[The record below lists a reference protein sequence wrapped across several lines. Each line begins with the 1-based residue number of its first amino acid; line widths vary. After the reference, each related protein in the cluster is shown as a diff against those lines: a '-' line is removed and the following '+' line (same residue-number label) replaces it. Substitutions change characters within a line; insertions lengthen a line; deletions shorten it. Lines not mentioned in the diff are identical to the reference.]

1 MNIIDALFM
10 GKIRPTEY
18 GFGDYICD
26 LPLSEEYKTLS
37 DDYSALFDEI
47 KASLPEDKIKKLIQL
62 SDVQSSINYE
72 CDKTAFYKGFI
83 IGARITAEV
92 FGGNN

>member
-18 GFGDYICD
+18 CYGENACD
-26 LPLSEEYKTLS
+26 IPLSEEYKALAEK
-37 DDYSALFDEI
+37 YSELYDEI
-47 KASLPEDKIKKLIQL
+47 CESLPEDKRKKLIKL
-62 SDVQSSINYE
+62 SDVQSDINYE

-83 IGARITAEV
+83 IGAKITAAV
-92 FGGNN
+92 FGE